1 MKGKVREIER
11 DKKKDGEREITEE
24 WQYKRQR
31 MSEKNITKTQT
42 QREIETKE
50 KIDNSIRA
58 SDKIVLKEISSESSK
73 EKEKLEREREV

>member
-1 MKGKVREIER
+1 
-11 DKKKDGEREITEE
+11 
-24 WQYKRQR
+24 